1 MKMTPRDALQFL
13 LERTGTIMP
22 MTVRDDNLSIEQI
35 KLRNSVSVLRELIQE
50 HEATTDDQEPNPT
63 KRQIRDG
70 RDRIES
76 WKEDW
81 KKHVQ

>member
-22 MTVRDDNLSIEQI
+22 MTVRDDNLSIEQV

-50 HEATTDDQEPNPT
+50 HEATTDDQEPNPN
-63 KRQIRDG
+63 KRKIRDG

-76 WKEDW
+76 WREDW
-81 KKHVQ
+81 KKHIQ